1 MKTILKKM
9 YWWLIY
15 TVSNLRFVII
25 SRKEY
30 LSLRDKAAE
39 LGKKLTD
46 LKALQSKYDFVAQC
60 EEVGCAINDS
70 IVKIND
76 ALNAKISELEKIAAN
91 HAHKKELAKVRR
103 KKYEAKKRLQK
114 KEVAAHVAVS
124 KPVYQAAPMSEVEKF
139 ARENL
144 GRKVIL
150 TAKSKKGGATCFI
163 AGYSKSGTHVLVGF
177 ETIFGWGISGID
189 THIAKLNDHKSYW
202 FAEID
207 EIVFN

>member
-1 MKTILKKM
+1 MKTIFKKM
-9 YWWLIY
+9 YWWLIS

-30 LSLRDKAAE
+30 WSLRDKAAE

-46 LKALQSKYDFVAQC
+46 LKTLQSKYDFVAQC
-60 EEVGCAINDS
+60 EKDGCAINDS
-70 IVKIND
+70 IIKIND

-91 HAHKKELAKVRR
+91 HAHKKELAKARR

-114 KEVAAHVAVS
+114 KEVVAHVTVS
-124 KPVYQAAPMSEVEKF
+124 EPVYQAAPMSEAEKF

-150 TAKSKKGGATCFI
+150 QAGTGKGGATGFV
-163 AGYSKSGTHVLVGF
+163 AGYSNDTIGYILIGFAGYSGWEYNTEF
-177 ETIFGWGISGID
+177 SGI
-189 THIAKLNDHKSYW
+189 TLSEHKSYW
-202 FAEID
+202 WVKID
-207 EIVFN
+207 EIIFN

>member
-9 YWWLIY
+9 YWWLIS

-46 LKALQSKYDFVAQC
+46 LKILQSKYDFVVVNEKC
-60 EEVGCAINDS
+60 LLSRIRV
-70 IVKIND
+70 
-76 ALNAKISELEKIAAN
+76 ISSRIEELEKIAAN
-91 HAHKKELAKVRR
+91 YAHKKELAKARR
-103 KKYEAKKRLQK
+103 KKYEAKKRFQK
-114 KEVAAHVAVS
+114 KEVAAQVAVS

-150 TAKSKKGGATCFI
+150 KAGTGKCGDIGFV
-163 AGYSKSGTHVLVGF
+163 AGYKNGEIGYILIGFAGLSGWNRDRN
-177 ETIFGWGISGID
+177 FGVTLSE
-189 THIAKLNDHKSYW
+189 HKSYW
-202 FAEID
+202 WVKID
-207 EIVFN
+207 EIIFN

>member
-46 LKALQSKYDFVAQC
+46 LKTLQSKYDFVAQC
-60 EEVGCAINDS
+60 EKDGCAINDL

-91 HAHKKELAKVRR
+91 HAHKKELANARR

-144 GRKVIL
+144 GRKVLSKQGGVGGCICGYNLKMGYLIISVKIGKGWNLVNDSDVIL
-150 TAKSKKGGATCFI
+150 ADQPKSMLYRHI
-163 AGYSKSGTHVLVGF
+163 ESIDLISK
-177 ETIFGWGISGID
+177 
-189 THIAKLNDHKSYW
+189 
-202 FAEID
+202 
-207 EIVFN
+207 

>member
-9 YWWLIY
+9 YWWLIS

-30 LSLRDKAAE
+30 WSLRDKATE

-46 LKALQSKYDFVAQC
+46 LKTLQNKYDFVAQC
-60 EEVGCAINDS
+60 EKDGCAINDS
-70 IVKIND
+70 IIKIND

-91 HAHKKELAKVRR
+91 YAHKKELANARR

-114 KEVAAHVAVS
+114 KEVVATVAVS
-124 KPVYQAAPMSEVEKF
+124 EPVKKVTSMSGVEKF

-144 GRKVIL
+144 GRKIL
-150 TAKSKKGGATCFI
+150 SRQGRVGGYIC
-163 AGYSKSGTHVLVGF
+163 GYNLEMGCLIISVKIS
-177 ETIFGWGISGID
+177 IGWD
-189 THIAKLNDHKSYW
+189 HLNDRDVVLSGHPKSMLYRTI
-202 FAEID
+202 ESID
-207 EIVFN
+207 LISK